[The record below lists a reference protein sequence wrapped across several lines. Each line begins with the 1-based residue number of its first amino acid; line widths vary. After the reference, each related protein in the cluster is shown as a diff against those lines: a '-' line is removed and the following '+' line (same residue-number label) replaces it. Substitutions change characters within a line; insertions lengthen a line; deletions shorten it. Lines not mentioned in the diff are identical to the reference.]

1 MNLNGE
7 MRVVAK
13 SKIRIDYDGRFLECE
28 EGELIVGRGDDC
40 ALVVHDKSVSR
51 NHLAIRQVG
60 STWQLEDLGSANG
73 SWLAGERVSTA
84 PIDTVLHIRLGGVDG
99 PLLMLSPTASP
110 RLDGDGGVTFGQLSK
125 SLDAESRTVAVKRD
139 ASKRTA
145 TLTIGRDPANT
156 VSLDDLQVSRRHAIV
171 EFRADGTVLLRDLK
185 SSNGT
190 FVDGRRVGE
199 AIISEESAV
208 VVGASL
214 LQLRG
219 DSFEIFQQS
228 SLMTFE
234 VDRLTVAD
242 AKGRP
247 ILRDISLRIP
257 PRTLI
262 GVLGPSGAGK
272 STFIKAIV
280 GAMHVAGGEVRYG
293 GVDLLKGLASTRRA
307 IGYVPQ
313 DDILHDPLS
322 VNDSLEYAARLR
334 FSSDVRA
341 GEIDAAIDDVLE
353 DLKLVDHRYKLISQ
367 LSGGQRKRVS
377 TAMEL
382 LTRPPLLMLDEPSS
396 GLDPGNEKSLMQL
409 LRDLSQRDGADV
421 GRRVVVVTHS
431 IQSLS
436 LCDYVLVLRP
446 GTTEDP
452 GGRLAYF
459 GRPADL
465 LEVFNAEDAAE
476 VFQMLEAQTA
486 PRWEIS
492 DHMLLPSQDAG
503 LSADGESLAESPL
516 SWFQQVRLLT
526 ARYARIV
533 LADRQNILLLAVQAP
548 IIGVLLSLVSG
559 GAFTPDPGVPSS
571 KAVLLLLGLV
581 LSVTYLGTSNSV
593 REIVKERPIFLRERA
608 LGLRESA
615 YVTSKVIVLVLI
627 AIVQALALTLFGTF
641 TAGRPSGPEDIG
653 WLLPPILSLAVVVVV
668 AGCAAVLI
676 GLLISSLVTNA
687 DKAMS
692 ILPVALLA
700 LYFLSNGPA
709 RLDGVPV
716 VEQVSYLNTVR
727 WGVSSGAMVT
737 DASDLLACGPLAE
750 GAPPDPTREDR
761 CRPSWE
767 PSSAGLIGGL
777 GASTFIAFCAGVASV
792 LVLKRR
798 RF

>member
-1 MNLNGE
+1 
-7 MRVVAK
+7 MRVIAK
-13 SKIRIDYDGRFLECE
+13 SKIRIDYDGRFLECD

-40 ALVVHDKSVSR
+40 ALVIHDKSVSR
-51 NHLAIRQVG
+51 NHLAIRQIG

-73 SWLAGERVSTA
+73 SWLAGERVSSA
-84 PIDTVLHIRLGGVDG
+84 PIDTVLHVRLGGVDG
-99 PLLMLSPTASP
+99 PLLMLSPTGSP
-110 RLDGDGGVTFGQLSK
+110 GPDGDGGVTFGQLSK

-139 ASKRTA
+139 ATKRTA
-145 TLTIGRDPANT
+145 TLTIGRDPANS
-156 VSLDDLQVSRRHAIV
+156 VCLDDLQVSRRHAIV
-171 EFRADGTVLLRDLK
+171 EFRADGTVLVRDLK

-190 FVDGRRVGE
+190 FVDGRRVSE
-199 AIISEESAV
+199 ALITEDSAV

-242 AKGRP
+242 SKGRP

-272 STFIKAIV
+272 STLIKAIV
-280 GAMHVAGGEVRYG
+280 GAMRVAGGEVRYG

-334 FSSDVRA
+334 FSSDVLSS
-341 GEIDAAIDDVLE
+341 EIDAAIDDVLE

-409 LRDLSQRDGADV
+409 LRDLSQRDGDDV

-431 IQSLS
+431 IQSLN

-486 PRWEIS
+486 PHWEIS

-503 LSADGESLAESPL
+503 LSAAEEESLAESPL
-516 SWFQQVRLLT
+516 SWLQQVRLLT

-533 LADRQNILLLAVQAP
+533 LADKQNVLLLAVQAP

-608 LGLRESA
+608 LGLSESA

-627 AIVQALALTLFGTF
+627 AIVQALGLTLFGTF

-653 WLLPPILSLAVVVVV
+653 WLLPPILSLAFVVVV

-737 DASDLLACGPLAE
+737 DASDLLVCGPLAR
-750 GAPPDPTREDR
+750 GALPDPTREDR

-767 PSSAGLIGGL
+767 PTSAGLIGGL
-777 GASTFIAFCAGVASV
+777 GASTLIALGAGVTSV
-792 LVLKRR
+792 IVLKRR